1 MQSLP
6 VAVTRLFDCVKILD
20 KTTLSTLEF
29 PLILS
34 ELASLAATPLGME
47 AALSLSPKSTLE
59 AAETQFQRYLEVA
72 SLIELLGALPI
83 GGATDTRPLLKK
95 ASKEGAYLS
104 CEEFSQ
110 VKSLL
115 SSVNSLRS
123 LASFP
128 SFDDKYPITDRRL
141 NAFSDQ
147 SFLTGELKRV
157 IDDDGGISDRASPEL
172 LHIRR
177 ELKGMRG
184 RARRL
189 IDDLRRSEDFKEWLQ
204 EDFYTI
210 RDDRYVL
217 LIKAGYQTRF
227 PGIIHGRSAS
237 GETYF
242 IEPYKVVELNN
253 ELSLLKK
260 DEKAEEIRIL
270 RELSKVVVSEA
281 DGLTEDQGIVGSFDL
296 DSAKAAFS
304 EKLGCSVPE
313 LGASGE
319 VRLMGA
325 RHPLLILKG
334 FTGDT
339 TVRPVDI
346 RLEEGVKVL
355 VISGA
360 NTGGKTVALKTL
372 GLITLM
378 AQSAIPVPVS
388 AGSRLRVFGR
398 ISADIGDSQ
407 GIAEDLSTFS
417 GHIKRLGSFLA
428 DAAPG
433 DLILIDEI
441 GVGTDPSEGSVLSL
455 ALLEEFSARGAVTVV
470 STHMNL
476 LKAHAAVDEAFMN
489 ATVIFDKET
498 LEPSYNLSYGMPGQ
512 SLGLSIAGSLGI
524 PESVVAN
531 ARGKLTSDESA
542 FIESLKDI
550 NRERDR
556 LIALN
561 NRLAAVTE
569 ARDLALKK
577 LRDERAKIVERLKK
591 RLEKKAK
598 EAEDEIRNIVAALKE
613 KEREARLKTG
623 TADRAGRS
631 AAVKA
636 KAVAR
641 GALPHDALRPV
652 KPYLP
657 KEGDKV
663 SVSGSSTKGIVVKV
677 MADTK
682 EVELKVGAMK
692 IKAPWKKLEKT
703 GGKLTRAEPVQ
714 SSGDNFDYSVDAA
727 YSINIIGNRVEA
739 SVKLVTKFLD
749 DAHLAGLPEVEIIH
763 GKGTGVLGAAIREFL
778 AGNPLVESY
787 EQGDERGGGAGVT
800 MVRLKG

>member
-1 MQSLP
+1 MD
-6 VAVTRLFDCVKILD
+6 AAR
-20 KTTLSTLEF
+20 
-29 PLILS
+29 
-34 ELASLAATPLGME
+34 SLAPGS
-47 AALSLSPKSTLE
+47 SLESVTSE
-59 AAETQFQRYLEVA
+59 FQRYSEIA
-72 SLIELLGALPI
+72 SLIEVQGGGGLPI
-83 GGATDTRPLLKK
+83 GGATDITPLIKK

-110 VKSLL
+110 VKDLL
-115 SSVNSLRS
+115 SSIASLSS

-128 SFDDKYPITDRRL
+128 SFDDKFPITLERL

-147 SFLTGELKRV
+147 DFFTAELRRV
-157 IDDDGGISDRASPEL
+157 LDDDGGISDKASPEL
-172 LHIRR
+172 LRIRR

-189 IDDLRRSEDFKEWLQ
+189 IDELRSSEDFKEWLQ

-227 PGIIHGRSAS
+227 PGIIHGRSSS

-270 RELSKVVVSEA
+270 IELSKVVVREGP
-281 DGLTEDQGIVGSFDL
+281 GLTGDQLIIGSFDL

-304 EKLGCSVPE
+304 KKLGCTVPE
-313 LGASGE
+313 LGEEGDVS
-319 VRLMGA
+319 LIGA
-325 RHPLLILKG
+325 RHPLLILKE
-334 FTGDT
+334 FSTGDT

-346 RLEEGVKVL
+346 RLDDGVRVL
-355 VISGA
+355 VVSGA

-378 AQSAIPVPVS
+378 AQSAIPVPALS
-388 AGSRLRVFGR
+388 GSRLRVFSKV
-398 ISADIGDSQ
+398 SADIGDSQ

-417 GHIKRLGSFLA
+417 GHITRLGSFLT

-433 DLILIDEI
+433 DLVLIDEI

-489 ATVIFDKET
+489 ATVIFDKDT

-542 FIESLKDI
+542 FIKSLKDI

-556 LIALN
+556 LIKLN
-561 NRLAAVTE
+561 DRLAAITE
-569 ARDLALKK
+569 ARDLALRK
-577 LRDERAKIVERLKK
+577 LRDERTKIVNRL
-591 RLEKKAK
+591 RSGLEKKAK
-598 EAEDEIRNIVAALKE
+598 TAEEEIKGIVAAV
-613 KEREARLKTG
+613 KERERAARIKTG
-623 TADRAGRS
+623 TADKAGRS
-631 AAVKA
+631 AVSSS

-641 GALPHDALRPV
+641 NALPDTLRPV
-652 KPYLP
+652 KPYRP
-657 KEGDKV
+657 EEGDKV
-663 SVSGSSTKGIVVKV
+663 SVSGSSTKGVVVRV
-677 MADTK
+677 MAESK

-703 GGKLTRAEPVQ
+703 GGKLTRPERAKVK
-714 SSGDNFDYSVDAA
+714 SSDYDYSVDAA
-727 YSINIIGNRVEA
+727 YLINIIGKRVEE
-739 SVKLVTKFLD
+739 SLKLVTRFLD
-749 DAHLAGLPEVEIIH
+749 DAHLAGLPEVEIVH

-778 AGNPLVESY
+778 ATNHLVESY

-800 MVRLKG
+800 VVRLKG

>member
-1 MQSLP
+1 M
-6 VAVTRLFDCVKILD
+6 DN
-20 KTTLSTLEF
+20 TTLSSLEF

-34 ELASLAATPLGME
+34 ELASLSMTPLGME
-47 AALSLSPKSTLE
+47 AALSISPASTHE
-59 AAETQFQRYLEVA
+59 AAETEFLRYKEVA
-72 SLIELLGALPI
+72 SLIELQGRLPI
-83 GGATDTRPLLKK
+83 GGAADIGPLIKK

-110 VKSLL
+110 VKNLL
-115 SSVNSLRS
+115 SSVNSLKS
-123 LASFP
+123 LAFSP
-128 SFDDKYPITDRRL
+128 SFEENYPITTRRL
-141 NAFSDQ
+141 DDFSEQ
-147 SFLTGELKRV
+147 AFLTGELKRV
-157 IDDDGGISDRASPEL
+157 IDDEGGISDRASPEL

-217 LIKAGYQTRF
+217 LIKAGFQTRF

-270 RELSKVVVSEA
+270 RELSKVVVSSGN
-281 DGLTEDQGIVGSFDL
+281 GLTEDQMIIGSFDL

-304 EKLGCSVPE
+304 EKLGCTVPE
-313 LGASGE
+313 LAASGE

-325 RHPLLILKG
+325 RHPLLILKEFAG
-334 FTGDT
+334 ET

-346 RLEEGVKVL
+346 RIDVGVRVL

-378 AQSAIPVPVS
+378 AQSAIPVPVLS
-388 AGSRLRVFGR
+388 GSRLRVFGR

-417 GHIKRLGSFLA
+417 GHIKRLGSFLT
-428 DAAPG
+428 AAGPG
-433 DLILIDEI
+433 DLVLIDEI

-455 ALLEEFSARGAVTVV
+455 ALLEEFNARGAVTVV

-476 LKAHAAVDEAFMN
+476 LKAHAAVDETFMN

-512 SLGLSIAGSLGI
+512 SLGLSIAESLGI
-524 PESVVAN
+524 PEQVVAN

-556 LIALN
+556 LLELN
-561 NRLAAVTE
+561 GRLAAVTG
-569 ARDLALKK
+569 ARELALKK
-577 LRDERAKIVERLKK
+577 LRDERTKIVERLRKG
-591 RLEKKAK
+591 LQKKAK
-598 EAEDEIRNIVAALKE
+598 DAEDEIENVVAALKE
-613 KEREARLKTG
+613 KEREARIKTG
-623 TADRAGRS
+623 GADKAGRE
-631 AAVKA
+631 AALKA
-636 KAVAR
+636 KAAAR
-641 GALPHDALRPV
+641 RAMPDTFRPV

-663 SVSGSSTKGIVVKV
+663 SLAGSSTKGVVVKV

-703 GGKLTRAEPVQ
+703 GGKLTRPEPVK
-714 SSGDNFDYSVDAA
+714 GAGAHYDYSVDAA
-727 YSINIIGNRVEA
+727 YSINIIGKRVEE
-739 SVKLVTKFLD
+739 SIKLVTKFLD
-749 DAHLAGLPEVEIIH
+749 DAHLNGLADVEIIH
-763 GKGTGVLGAAIREFL
+763 GKGTGTLGAAVREFL
-778 AGNPLVESY
+778 SGSHLVESFA
-787 EQGDERGGGAGVT
+787 QGDERGGGAGVT
-800 MVRLKG
+800 MVRLRA